1 MRVMDHYFGTAG
13 GRSRLLFIIW
23 LVSLAMTAAGF
34 VIMAWI
40 FFRGGL

>member
-1 MRVMDHYFGTAG
+1 MRAQDHYFGTAE

-40 FFRGGL
+40 LFRGGL